1 MRILYH
7 HRTQGR
13 GAEGVHIVSIV
24 RALEGHGC
32 EVLLLSPPGVD
43 PLDEAGNAPVDKSG
57 VELSGIRRLF
67 KWISRHLPNLLF
79 EFLEIGYNLAAWRR
93 LREAMKKGPVDG
105 VYERYAFFMV
115 ASAWL
120 CRRRGV
126 PLIVEA
132 NEVSGI
138 PDRARPQVMKRLCD
152 RFEHYYLSRAT
163 HIFTV
168 SSYLRDMM
176 VDKGIDP
183 ERITVTPNAI
193 DPQQYREL
201 PPRDPTLARDLGLED
216 RLVFGFVGWF
226 DEWDRLDILIRA
238 IGVLRDEG
246 LPVAALL
253 VGDGAVRPRLEAQ
266 VADLGLEDA
275 VVFTGAVPRS
285 EVRRYTQLLDVAVF
299 SHSNDFGS
307 PVVLFEFMALGKP
320 VIAPRLPPILDV
332 LEDGRDALLF
342 DRLDET
348 ALQDRMRALAHDAP
362 LRRRIGEAGRDKVF
376 SRYTWPETA
385 RQILQRIH
393 EARA

>member
-1 MRILYH
+1 MKILYH

-32 EVLLLSPPGVD
+32 EVRLLSPPGVD

-79 EFLEIGYNLAAWRR
+79 EFLEIGYNLPAWRR
-93 LREAMKKGPVDG
+93 LHAAMEEGPVDG

-120 CRRRGV
+120 CRRRGI

-152 RFEHYYLSRAT
+152 RFEHYYLSRAS

-183 ERITVTPNAI
+183 ARITVTPNAI
-193 DPQQYREL
+193 DPRQYREV
-201 PPRDPTLARDLGLED
+201 PRRDKALARELGLEG

-238 IGVLRDEG
+238 IGVLRQEG

-253 VGDGAVRPRLEAQ
+253 VGDGAVRARLEAQ
-266 VADLGLEDA
+266 VAEAGLEDA
-275 VVFTGAVPRS
+275 VVFAGAVPRS

-342 DRLDET
+342 DRLDEV
-348 ALQDRMRALAHDAP
+348 ALQGHMRALARDAT
-362 LRRRIGEAGRDKVF
+362 LRERLGQAGRDKVF
-376 SRYTWPETA
+376 TRYTWPETA
-385 RQILQRIH
+385 RQILQRIA
-393 EARA
+393 EARP